1 MPDSWGVINLTF
13 SAPGKPAY
21 RQSVNFFRQ
30 LRGSRQWRSSLIRSI
45 FKGLRD
51 LRPLPS
57 EKNSDRLSQT
67 KHQCAAFGR
76 TCLPPSPSRQLLIF
90 LVFWALGARLRF
102 GWRWAAS
109 GKKTA
114 RMLGGPYN
122 ASARGCG
129 CRDRT
134 GSPIGGL
141 ARPEDPNQ
149 ESLRD

>member
-102 GWRWAAS
+102 GWRWGS
-109 GKKTA
+109 LWEENRQNA
-114 RMLGGPYN
+114 RRPLQCFRSRMWLPRSDGLPN
-122 ASARGCG
+122 WRSRA
-129 CRDRT
+129 T
-134 GSPIGGL
+134 GRPQPGEL
-141 ARPEDPNQ
+141 A
-149 ESLRD
+149 